1 MMRYIGFILLCGKGI
16 PIALL
21 AQLIF
26 KTARSFIM
34 CCLACISMT
43 GYSVAHAQENDGSIF
58 FEGRIANSESLLY
71 CSGTC
76 SADPSGTLGM
86 GFAGDE
92 FDTLATLTFRPAI
105 SLDYSRSRFI
115 VNGNTIDVAE
125 KGIHL
130 HLEWAL
136 KSLPEYVF
144 SVRGGLGWISS
155 SSMNS
160 PGRTVFSGG
169 SGIDLIYRIVP
180 DLSVLVGV
188 SSLPVVSSNL
198 ADFYSRTV
206 DVGLRW
212 YL

>member
-58 FEGRIANSESLLY
+58 FEGRISNSESLLY

-76 SADPSGTLGM
+76 SADPGGTLGI
-86 GFAGDE
+86 GFTKNDYAASAG
-92 FDTLATLTFRPAI
+92 FMFSPSI
-105 SLDYSRSRFI
+105 SLDFSRNRFVI
-115 VNGNTIDVAE
+115 NGNALDVTE

-130 HLEWAL
+130 HLDMAL
-136 KSLPEYVF
+136 ESLPEYVI
-144 SVRGGLGWISS
+144 SLRGGLGWITS

-160 PGRTVFSGG
+160 PGRTIFSGG
-169 SGIDLIYRIVP
+169 TGIDLIYRIVP
-180 DLSVLVGV
+180 DLNVLVGV